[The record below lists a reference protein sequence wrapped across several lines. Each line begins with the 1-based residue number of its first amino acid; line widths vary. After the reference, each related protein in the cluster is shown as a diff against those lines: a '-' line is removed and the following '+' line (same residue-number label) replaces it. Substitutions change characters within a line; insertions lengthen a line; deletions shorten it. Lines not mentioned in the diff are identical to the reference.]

1 MNMARQRRNY
11 PRNTQRV
18 LDIQS
23 LNQCAYPKCTNTLVE
38 PSAGESGPVVTG
50 EICHIHAL
58 NPGGPRWKEG
68 LSPAELNSPENLIML
83 CPTHHAVVDGQ
94 PEFYTAEIL
103 QQWKRDHETKVKSQH
118 PAGLDF
124 FTEIIDRKIKDET
137 DIFRKSRFFSEFDSI
152 RYSLALARKLVKG
165 ELSCGTDSARRE
177 SLAWCARLLSRTE
190 KLDDAETYLSIAKK
204 LGTCPEIA
212 IADAF
217 ISSQKGNKQTALG
230 TLAKIDSPMS
240 RSAALVIVA
249 HHDGPQKA
257 IDWLSAAGI
266 DATHLDSDGKLVLL
280 NHQLELADWEV
291 AQNNLDMLTD
301 DDFQDTPALHH
312 VTAMTHLM
320 GTVPEEFRSPVLQR
334 LHLPAA
340 HFPLASDATAMEARR
355 IAHRHFLDATKV
367 ARELGCPH
375 AEKIYDEYALWLEL
389 KDPDKCNEGRIRLES
404 ELRDP
409 KNALC
414 FVRLG
419 VEFGVKLDLHAV
431 EREIER
437 QTALNG
443 GMTLDAALARF
454 ALAFKQETPEHVA
467 NYITRY
473 YDELAQYLNK
483 ELLQS
488 CRIEMLAK
496 AGLPKK
502 AIECLDDLVEEGL
515 SEAKRSFLKRRIDQ
529 AEGTSPVESLK
540 EQFKE
545 TDSLS
550 DLENLVYEL
559 ENRENWDDLCEYG
572 KILFERTHALRDAER
587 LAIALYN
594 AKKNERILEFLK
606 SNKTFLTQS
615 KRLHMLYCWSLY
627 YDGALLEARSELA
640 KLDGDWN
647 DPHYRELQIGL
658 GISSGDWRSLSIFVM
673 EEYTEKDK
681 RSAQELLRSAQLAF
695 NLDSPYAK
703 ELIFA
708 AAKKGENDADILA
721 SAYFLATKVRVKD
734 DPNVSQWLHKA
745 IDLSGDD
752 GPIQRMT
759 LKDVWN
765 RRPEWEQRV
774 SEISQQS
781 TRGEIPMSLAGHA
794 LNKSLLD
801 LMLFPALANLSERD
815 PRRRGVIPAYSGKR
829 QPASLNIDGQV
840 GMDATALLTLSFLNL
855 LDETLDALDTVHI
868 PHSTLGWLF
877 EEKQKAAFHQ
887 PSRIKDAHQVR
898 NLLAT
903 DALEKLSPGT
913 VPDSDLSNQIGDE
926 LATLIAEAEKVR
938 DHDNTQRL
946 VVRSFPVHRVAS
958 LMEEEADL
966 TTHATVLSSC
976 QSIVDRLRQK
986 GQITV
991 EEERKARAYLQLH
1004 EKPWPNQPQI
1014 ADGAILYLD
1023 GLAIDYFLDLGIL
1036 EKLRDAGFR
1045 PIVSPGKVA
1054 ETNQLISY
1062 ESISGKIEE
1071 AIERIRSALTSRI
1084 ESGKIKVGRRTNPDQ
1099 STERPIPQDPTID
1112 VVALAKHC
1120 DAIITDDRFL
1130 NRHLNVDNNGVL
1142 TPVFSTLDFIDI
1154 LFSTGSKTAEERMK
1168 YRTRLRQAGY
1178 FFMPVSEDELAHHL
1192 NASTVEEG
1200 RVCETAELKAI
1211 RENILHVRMSPW
1223 LQFPEEIPWLKTLQE
1238 VFIRVLKNLW
1248 RADANFPHA
1257 RTRSDWIMEQIDIRG
1272 WIHIFGRETGVNILK
1287 TGHAAYILMLLM
1299 PPDKVSREVEDKYWN
1314 WVEERVLGPIKE
1326 RHPDLYSLIVE
1337 NQRKLIAE
1345 MADKDVRE
1353 RNDE

>member
-1 MNMARQRRNY
+1 MFALSGNK
-11 PRNTQRV
+11 
-18 LDIQS
+18 
-23 LNQCAYPKCTNTLVE
+23 CAHPKCNIPVISPETK
-38 PSAGESGPVVTG
+38 GVVTD
-50 EICHIHAL
+50 ICHIYAVSAD
-58 NPGGPRWKEG
+58 GPRGKSG
-68 LSPAELNSPENLIML
+68 LTEEERNSLENLILL
-83 CPTHHAVVDGQ
+83 CPTHHRIVDSQ
-94 PEFYTAEIL
+94 HENYPAEEL
-103 QQWKRDHETKVKSQH
+103 KRWKLENETKVMTNQAS
-118 PAGLDF
+118 AGLAEVQPNIF
-124 FTEIIDRKIKDET
+124 FQSDSPVEIIDQKIKDET
-137 DIFRKSRFFSEFDSI
+137 DILRKSRFFVESNSV
-152 RYSLALARKLVKG
+152 RSSLTLARKLGEG
-165 ELSCGTDSARRE
+165 ELSWGTDSARCE
-177 SLAWCARLLSRTE
+177 SLAWCVRFLSRTE
-190 KLDDAETYLSIAKK
+190 KLDDAEKYLNIAKG
-204 LGTCPEIA
+204 LGTCPEIDM
-212 IADAF
+212 ADAF

-240 RSAALVIVA
+240 RSAALMIVA

-266 DATHLDSDGKLVLL
+266 DATNLDSDGKLVLL

-340 HFPLASDATAMEARR
+340 HFPLASHATAMEARR

-483 ELLQS
+483 KLLQS

-502 AIECLDDLVEEGL
+502 AIECLDTLVEEGL
-515 SEAKRSFLKRRIDQ
+515 SEVERNRLRRIIDQ
-529 AEGTSPVESLK
+529 VKGTSPVESLK

-587 LAIALYN
+587 LSIALYN
-594 AKKNERILEFLK
+594 TKKNEQLLDFLQ
-606 SNKTFLTQS
+606 SNKALLAQS
-615 KRLHMLYCWSLY
+615 KRLHFLCCWSLY

-640 KLDGDWN
+640 KLDSDWD
-647 DPHYRELQIGL
+647 DPHYRKLQIGL
-658 GISSGDWRSLSIFVM
+658 GVSLGDWGSLPTFVAK
-673 EEYTEKDK
+673 ECKEKDK
-681 RSAQELLRSAQLAF
+681 RSAQELLRCAQLASS
-695 NLDSPYAK
+695 LDSPYAK

-708 AAKKGENDADILA
+708 AAKKGENDAAILA
-721 SAYFLATKVRVKD
+721 SAYFLATKVGVKD

-745 IDLSGDD
+745 IDLSDDD

-759 LKDVWN
+759 LKDVWD

-774 SEISQQS
+774 SEISQQL
-781 TRGEIPMSLAGHA
+781 TRGEIPMSRAGHA

-801 LMLFPALANLSERD
+801 LMLFPALANLSECD

-829 QPASLNIDGQV
+829 QPTSLNIGRRV

-903 DALEKLSPGT
+903 DALERLSPGT
-913 VPDSDLSNQIGDE
+913 IPDSDLSNQIGDE

-938 DHDNTQRL
+938 DHDNAQRI
-946 VVRSFPVHRVAS
+946 VVRSFPVYRVAS

-991 EEERKARAYLQLH
+991 EEEKKARAYLQLR
-1004 EKPWPNQPQI
+1004 EKPWPSQAKI
-1014 ADGAILYLD
+1014 ADGSILYLD

-1045 PIVSPGKVA
+1045 PIVSPEKVA

-1062 ESISGKIEE
+1062 ERISGKIEE
-1071 AIERIRSALTSRI
+1071 AIERIRSAVNSRI

-1099 STERPIPQDPTID
+1099 STEQPIPQDPTID

-1130 NRHLNVDNNGVL
+1130 NQHPNVEL
-1142 TPVFSTLDFIDI
+1142 TPVFSTLDFIDV
-1154 LFSTGSKTAEERMK
+1154 LVSTGSKAAEERMR

-1178 FFMPVSEDELAHHL
+1178 FFVPVSENELAHHL

-1211 RENILHVRMSPW
+1211 RENILHVRMSLW
-1223 LQFPEEIPWLKTLQE
+1223 LQFREEIPWLETLQE

-1248 RADANFPHA
+1248 RSDADLSHA
-1257 RTRSDWIMEQIDIRG
+1257 RTRSDWIMDQIDIRG
-1272 WIHIFGRETGVNILK
+1272 WVHVFGRENGVNILK

-1299 PPDKVSREVEDKYWN
+1299 PPAKVSREVEDKYWN
-1314 WVEERVLGPIKE
+1314 WVEGRVLGPIKE

-1345 MADKDVRE
+1345 MADKDVRD

>member
-1 MNMARQRRNY
+1 MAKQRRNY
-11 PRNTQRV
+11 PQNIKRI

-23 LNQCAYPKCTNTLVE
+23 LNQCASPECRNTLIE

-68 LSPAELNSPENLIML
+68 LSPEERNSPENLIML
-83 CPTHHAVVDGQ
+83 CRTHHAVVDGQ
-94 PEFYTAEIL
+94 PEFYTAEKL
-103 QQWKRDHETKVKSQH
+103 QQWKRDHATKVKSQH
-118 PAGLDF
+118 PAGLDII
-124 FTEIIDRKIKDET
+124 TEIIDQKIKDET
-137 DIFRKSRFFSEFDSI
+137 DILRKSRFFSEFDNI
-152 RYSLALARKLVKG
+152 RSSLDLARKLVEG

-177 SLAWCARLLSRTE
+177 SLAWCVRLLSRTE

-204 LGTCPEIA
+204 LGTCPEID
-212 IADAF
+212 IAEAF
-217 ISSQKGNKQTALG
+217 ISSQKGDKQNALG
-230 TLAKIDSPMS
+230 TLAEIDSPMS
-240 RSAALVIVA
+240 RSADLMIVA

-257 IDWLSAAGI
+257 IDWLGAAGI
-266 DATHLDSDGKLVLL
+266 DATNLDSDGKCFLL
-280 NHQLELADWEV
+280 NHRLELADWKA

-320 GTVPEEFRSPVLQR
+320 GTVPEEFRSPVFNQ
-334 LHLPAA
+334 LPFNAA
-340 HFPLASDATAMEARR
+340 EFPLASDPTALRS
-355 IAHRHFLDATKV
+355 AHQHFIDAAKV
-367 ARELGCPH
+367 ARELGCPRM
-375 AEKIYDEYALWLEL
+375 EKIDDEYALWLEL

-404 ELRDP
+404 ELRDT

-419 VEFGVKLDLHAV
+419 VEFGIKLNLETI

-437 QTALNG
+437 LIALNG

-454 ALAFKQETPEHVA
+454 ALAFTQKTPEHVA

-473 YDELAQYLNK
+473 YDELVQYLDK

-496 AGLPKK
+496 AGLSKK
-502 AIECLDDLVEEGL
+502 ATECLDALVEEGL
-515 SEAKRSFLKRRIDQ
+515 SESKRSFLQRKIDQ
-529 AEGTSPVESLK
+529 AEGTSPIESLK

-550 DLENLVYEL
+550 DLGNLVYEL
-559 ENRENWDDLCEYG
+559 DNRENWDDLCEYR

-594 AKKNERILEFLK
+594 AKKNERVLEFLK
-606 SNKTFLTQS
+606 SNKTFLAQS
-615 KRLHMLYCWSLY
+615 KILHMLYCWSLY

-640 KLDGDWN
+640 KLDGDWD

-673 EEYTEKDK
+673 EEYKGKDK
-681 RSAQELLRSAQLAF
+681 RIAQELLKSAQLAF

-708 AAKKGENDADILA
+708 AAKKGENDAAILA
-721 SAYFLATKVRVKD
+721 SAYFLATKVGVKD

-759 LKDVWN
+759 LKDIWN

-781 TRGEIPMSLAGHA
+781 IRGEIPMSLAGHA

-829 QPASLNIDGQV
+829 QPTSLNIGRRV

-898 NLLAT
+898 DLVAT
-903 DALEKLSPGT
+903 EALEKLSPST

-938 DHDNTQRL
+938 DHDNIQRL

-991 EEERKARAYLQLH
+991 EEEKKARAYLRLH
-1004 EKPWPNQPQI
+1004 EKLWPNQPQI
-1014 ADGAILYLD
+1014 TDGAILYLD

-1045 PIVSPGKVA
+1045 PIVSPEKVT
-1054 ETNQLISY
+1054 EINQLISY
-1062 ESISGKIEE
+1062 ERNSGKIEK

-1084 ESGKIKVGRRTNPDQ
+1084 ESGKIKVGRRTKPDQ
-1099 STERPIPQDPTID
+1099 STEQPIPQDPTID

-1130 NRHLNVDNNGVL
+1130 NQHPNVEP
-1142 TPVFSTLDFIDI
+1142 TPVFSTLDVIDV
-1154 LFSTGSKTAEERMK
+1154 LVSTGSKTAEERMG

-1178 FFMPVSEDELAHHL
+1178 FFVPVSENELAHHL
-1192 NASTVEEG
+1192 KASTVEEG

-1211 RENILHVRMSPW
+1211 RENILHVRMNPW
-1223 LQFPEEIPWLKTLQE
+1223 LQFREEIPWLETLQE

-1248 RADANFPHA
+1248 RADADLSHA
-1257 RTRSDWIMEQIDIRG
+1257 RTRSDWIMDQIDIRG
-1272 WIHIFGRETGVNILK
+1272 WVHVFGRENGVNILK
-1287 TGHAAYILMLLM
+1287 TGHGTHILMLFM
-1299 PPDKVSREVEDKYWN
+1299 PPREVKDEYWN

-1326 RHPDLYSLIVE
+1326 RHSDLYSLIVE

-1345 MADKDVRE
+1345 IADKDVRE

>member
-1 MNMARQRRNY
+1 MAIQRRNY
-11 PRNTQRV
+11 PRKTQRV
-18 LDIQS
+18 VDIQS
-23 LNQCAYPKCTNTLVE
+23 RNQCAYPECTNTLVE

-68 LSPAELNSPENLIML
+68 LSREERNSPENLIML
-83 CPTHHAVVDGQ
+83 CRTHHAVVDGQ
-94 PEFYTAEIL
+94 PEFYTTETL
-103 QQWKRDHETKVKSQH
+103 QQWKREHQAKMKSQH
-118 PAGLDF
+118 PTGLDI

-137 DIFRKSRFFSEFDSI
+137 DILRKSRFFPGFDNV
-152 RYSLALARKLVKG
+152 RYSLALARKLVEG

-177 SLAWCARLLSRTE
+177 SLAWCVRFLSRTE
-190 KLDDAETYLSIAKK
+190 KLDDAETYLSIAKES
-204 LGTCPEIA
+204 GTCPEID
-212 IADAF
+212 IAEAF
-217 ISSQKGNKQTALG
+217 ISSQKGDKQNALG
-230 TLAKIDSPMS
+230 TLAEIDSPMS
-240 RSAALVIVA
+240 RSAALMIVA

-257 IDWLSAAGI
+257 IDWLSASGI
-266 DATHLDSDGKLVLL
+266 DATNLDSDGKFFLL
-280 NHQLELADWEV
+280 NHQLELADWEA

-320 GTVPEEFRSPVLQR
+320 GTVPEEFRSLVLQQ
-334 LHLPAA
+334 LPLAA
-340 HFPLASDATAMEARR
+340 APFPLASDATAMEARR

-419 VEFGVKLDLHAV
+419 VEFGVKLDSDAV
-431 EREIER
+431 EREIKR

-454 ALAFKQETPEHVA
+454 ALAFTQKTPEHVA
-467 NYITRY
+467 DYITRY
-473 YDELAQYLNK
+473 YDELVQYLDK

-496 AGLPKK
+496 AGLPEK
-502 AIECLDDLVEEGL
+502 AIECLDTLVEEGL
-515 SEAKRSFLKRRIDQ
+515 SEATRGSLQRIIDQ

-540 EQFKE
+540 EQFKK
-545 TDSLS
+545 TDSLN
-550 DLENLVYEL
+550 DLMDFVNEL
-559 ENRENWDDLCEYG
+559 ETKDDWDGLCEYG

-594 AKKNERILEFLK
+594 TKKNEQLLDFLQ
-606 SNKTFLTQS
+606 SNKALLAQS
-615 KRLHMLYCWSLY
+615 KRLHFLYCWSLY

-640 KLDGDWN
+640 KLDGDWD
-647 DPHYRELQIGL
+647 DPHYRKLQIDL
-658 GISSGDWRSLSIFVM
+658 GISLGDWGSLSTFVAK
-673 EEYTEKDK
+673 ECTRKDK
-681 RSAQELLRSAQLAF
+681 RTAQELLRFAQLAF
-695 NLDSPYAK
+695 DLDSPYAK
-703 ELIFA
+703 ELLFA
-708 AAKKGENDADILA
+708 AVKKEENDAGVLTF
-721 SAYFLATKVRVKD
+721 AYFLATKVGMED
-734 DPNVSQWLHKA
+734 GPIVSQWLHKA
-745 IDLSGDD
+745 IDLSDDD

-759 LKDVWN
+759 PKDVWD
-765 RRPEWEQRV
+765 RKPEWEQRV
-774 SEISQQS
+774 SEISQQL
-781 TRGEIPMSLAGHA
+781 TRGNIPMSLAGHA

-801 LMLFPALANLSERD
+801 LMLFPALANLSESD
-815 PRRRGVIPAYSGKR
+815 PRRRGVIPAYRGKR
-829 QPASLNIDGQV
+829 QLTLINIGGRV

-855 LDETLDALDTVHI
+855 LDETLDVLDTVHI

-903 DALEKLSPGT
+903 DALEKLSPST

-938 DHDNTQRL
+938 DHDNAQRI
-946 VVRSFPVHRVAS
+946 VVRSFPVYRVAS

-966 TTHATVLSSC
+966 TAHANVLSGC

-986 GQITV
+986 GRITV
-991 EEERKARAYLQLH
+991 EEEKKARDYLRLH
-1004 EKPWPNQPQI
+1004 EKPWPNQPPI

-1023 GLAIDYFLDLGIL
+1023 GLAISYFLYLGIL
-1036 EKLRDAGFR
+1036 ERLRDAGFR
-1045 PIVSPGKVA
+1045 PIVSPKEVE

-1062 ESISGKIEE
+1062 ESISGRIEE
-1071 AIERIRSALTSRI
+1071 AIERIRSAVNSRI
-1084 ESGKIKVGRRTNPDQ
+1084 ESGKIKVGRRTNADQ
-1099 STERPIPQDPTID
+1099 PTARPISQDPTID

-1130 NRHLNVDNNGVL
+1130 NQLPNVEL
-1142 TPVFSTLDFIDI
+1142 TPVFSTLDIIDT
-1154 LFSTGSKTAEERMK
+1154 LVSTGSKTAEERMGYK
-1168 YRTRLRQAGY
+1168 TRLRQAGY
-1178 FFMPVSEDELAHHL
+1178 FFVPVSENELAHHL

-1238 VFIRVLKNLW
+1238 VFIQVLKNLW

-1272 WIHIFGRETGVNILK
+1272 WIHVFGRETGVNILK

-1299 PPDKVSREVEDKYWN
+1299 PPAKVSREVEDKYWN
-1314 WVEERVLGPIKE
+1314 WVEGRVLGPIKE

-1337 NQRKLIAE
+1337 NQRRRIAE
-1345 MADKDVRE
+1345 MAEDVRK

>member
-1 MNMARQRRNY
+1 MKY
-11 PRNTQRV
+11 PRNIQRI

-38 PSAGESGPVVTG
+38 PRAGESGPVVTG

-58 NPGGPRWKEG
+58 NPGGPRSKEG
-68 LSPAELNSPENLIML
+68 LSREERNSPENLIML
-83 CPTHHAVVDGQ
+83 CPTHHAVVDAQ

-103 QQWKRDHETKVKSQH
+103 QQWKREHEAKVKSQH
-118 PAGLDF
+118 PTGLDI
-124 FTEIIDRKIKDET
+124 FTEIIDQKIKDET
-137 DIFRKSRFFSEFDSI
+137 DILRKSRFFSEFDNI
-152 RYSLALARKLVKG
+152 RSSLDLASKLVKG
-165 ELSCGTDSARRE
+165 EFSCGTDSAKRE
-177 SLAWCARLLSRTE
+177 SLAWCVRLLSRTD

-204 LGTCPEIA
+204 LGTCPEID
-212 IADAF
+212 IAEAF
-217 ISSQKGNKQTALG
+217 ISSQKGDKQNALD
-230 TLAKIDSPMS
+230 TLAEIDSPMS
-240 RSAALVIVA
+240 RSADLMIVA
-249 HHDGPQKA
+249 HHDGTQKA
-257 IDWLSAAGI
+257 IDWLSASGI
-266 DATHLDSDGKLVLL
+266 DATSLDSDGKCFLL
-280 NHQLELADWEV
+280 NHQLELADWKA

-320 GTVPEEFRSPVLQR
+320 STVPEEFRSPVFNQPPF
-334 LHLPAA
+334 HAA
-340 HFPLASDATAMEARR
+340 EFPLASDSTTLRARR
-355 IAHRHFLDATKV
+355 LAHQHFIDAAKV
-367 ARELGCPH
+367 ARGLGCPRM
-375 AEKIYDEYALWLEL
+375 EKIDDEYALWLEL

-419 VEFGVKLDLHAV
+419 LQFGVRLDLDAV

-437 QTALNG
+437 QIALNG

-454 ALAFKQETPEHVA
+454 ALAFTQKTPEHVA

-473 YDELAQYLNK
+473 YDELVQYLDK

-496 AGLPKK
+496 AGLSKK
-502 AIECLDDLVEEGL
+502 ATECLDALVEEGL
-515 SEAKRSFLKRRIDQ
+515 SESKRSFLQGKIDQ
-529 AEGTSPVESLK
+529 AEGTSPIESLK

-550 DLENLVYEL
+550 DLGNLVYEL
-559 ENRENWDDLCEYG
+559 DNRENWDDLCEYR

-587 LAIALYN
+587 LAIALHN
-594 AKKNERILEFLK
+594 AKKNDRVLEFLK
-606 SNKTFLTQS
+606 SNKMFLAQS

-640 KLDGDWN
+640 KLDGDWD

-658 GISSGDWRSLSIFVM
+658 GISSGDWGSLSTFVM
-673 EEYTEKDK
+673 EEYKGKDK
-681 RSAQELLRSAQLAF
+681 RIAQELLRSAQLAF

-708 AAKKGENDADILA
+708 AAKKGENDAGILA
-721 SAYFLATKVRVKD
+721 SAYFLATKVGVKD
-734 DPNVSQWLHKA
+734 DTIVSQWLHKA
-745 IDLSGDD
+745 INLSGDD

-759 LKDVWN
+759 LQDVLN

-774 SEISQQS
+774 SEISQQL

-829 QPASLNIDGQV
+829 QLASLNIGGRV

-868 PHSTLGWLF
+868 PHSTLSWLF

-898 NLLAT
+898 DLLAT
-903 DALEKLSPGT
+903 EALEKLSPST

-991 EEERKARAYLQLH
+991 EEEKKARAYLQLH
-1004 EKPWPNQPQI
+1004 ERLWPNQPQI
-1014 ADGAILYLD
+1014 TDGAILYLD

-1045 PIVSPGKVA
+1045 PIVSPGKVV

-1062 ESISGKIEE
+1062 ERISGKIEE
-1071 AIERIRSALTSRI
+1071 VIERIRSTVNSRI
-1084 ESGKIKVGRRTNPDQ
+1084 KSGKIKVGRRTNPDQ

-1130 NRHLNVDNNGVL
+1130 NQHPNVEL
-1142 TPVFSTLDFIDI
+1142 SPVFSTLNFIDV
-1154 LFSTGSKTAEERMK
+1154 LVSTGSKTAEERMG

-1178 FFMPVSEDELAHHL
+1178 FFVPVSENELAHHL

-1248 RADANFPHA
+1248 RADANFSHA
-1257 RTRSDWIMEQIDIRG
+1257 RTRSDWIMDQIDICG
-1272 WIHIFGRETGVNILK
+1272 WVHVFGRENGVNILK
-1287 TGHAAYILMLLM
+1287 TGHAAHILMLLM
-1299 PPDKVSREVEDKYWN
+1299 PPAKVSREVKDEYWN
-1314 WVEERVLGPIKE
+1314 WVEKRVLGPIKE

-1337 NQRKLIAE
+1337 NQRKLIAKI
-1345 MADKDVRE
+1345 ADKDVRE

>member
-1 MNMARQRRNY
+1 MAIQRRKY
-11 PRNTQRV
+11 PQNTRRV

-23 LNQCAYPKCTNTLVE
+23 LNQCAYPECTKTLVE
-38 PSAGESGPVVTG
+38 PSAGKSGSTVTG
-50 EICHIHAL
+50 QICHIHAL
-58 NPGGPRWKEG
+58 KPGGPRWKEG
-68 LSPAELNSPENLIML
+68 LSPEERNSPENLIML

-94 PEFYTAEIL
+94 PEFYTAELL
-103 QQWKRDHETKVKSQH
+103 QQWKWDHEAKVRSQH
-118 PAGLDF
+118 PTGLDI
-124 FTEIIDRKIKDET
+124 FTEIIDQKIKDET
-137 DIFRKSRFFSEFDSI
+137 DILRKSRFFVESNSV
-152 RYSLALARKLVKG
+152 RSSLTLARKLGEG
-165 ELSCGTDSARRE
+165 ELSWGTHSARRE
-177 SLAWCARLLSRTE
+177 SLAWCVRFLARTE
-190 KLDDAETYLSIAKK
+190 KLDDAEKYFNIAKG
-204 LGTCPEIA
+204 LGTCPEID

-217 ISSQKGNKQTALG
+217 ISSQKGDKQNALSA
-230 TLAKIDSPMS
+230 LAEIDSPMS
-240 RSAALVIVA
+240 RSAALMIVA

-266 DATHLDSDGKLVLL
+266 DATNLDSDGKLVLL
-280 NHQLELADWEV
+280 NHQLELADWEA

-312 VTAMTHLM
+312 VIAMTHLM

-389 KDPDKCNEGRIRLES
+389 KDPDKCNQGRIRLES
-404 ELRDP
+404 ELRDT

-419 VEFGVKLDLHAV
+419 VEFGVKLDLDAV

-437 QTALNG
+437 QIALNG

-454 ALAFKQETPEHVA
+454 ALAFTQKTPEHVA

-473 YDELAQYLNK
+473 YDELVQYLDK

-496 AGLPKK
+496 AGLPEK
-502 AIECLDDLVEEGL
+502 AKECLDTLVQECL
-515 SEAKRSFLKRRIDQ
+515 SEAKRNRLRRIIDQ
-529 AEGTSPVESLK
+529 VKGTSPVESLK

-545 TDSLS
+545 TDSLG

-572 KILFERTHALRDAER
+572 KILFEKTHALRDAER

-594 AKKNERILEFLK
+594 TKKNEQLLDFLQ
-606 SNKTFLTQS
+606 SNKALLALS
-615 KRLHMLYCWSLY
+615 KRLHLLYCWSLY
-627 YDGALLEARSELA
+627 YDGALLKARSELA
-640 KLDGDWN
+640 KLNGDWD
-647 DPHYRELQIGL
+647 DPPYRELQIDL
-658 GISSGDWRSLSIFVM
+658 GISLGDWGSLSTFVAK
-673 EEYTEKDK
+673 ECTRKDK
-681 RSAQELLRSAQLAF
+681 RTAQELLRFAQLAF
-695 NLDSPYAK
+695 DLDSPYAK
-703 ELIFA
+703 ELLFA
-708 AAKKGENDADILA
+708 AVKKEENDAGVLTF
-721 SAYFLATKVRVKD
+721 AYFLATKVGVKD

-745 IDLSGDD
+745 VALSGND

-759 LKDVWN
+759 LKDVRD

-781 TRGEIPMSLAGHA
+781 TRGEIPMSLAGYA

-801 LMLFPALANLSERD
+801 LMLFPALVNLSEID
-815 PRRRGVIPAYSGKR
+815 TRRRGVIPAYSGKQR
-829 QPASLNIDGQV
+829 LTSLNIDGRV
-840 GMDATALLTLSFLNL
+840 GMDATALLTLSFLGL
-855 LDETLDALDTVHI
+855 LDEALDALDTVHL
-868 PHSTLGWLF
+868 PHSTLSWLF

-898 NLLAT
+898 DLLAT
-903 DALEKLSPGT
+903 DALEKLSPST
-913 VPDSDLSNQIGDE
+913 VPDSDLSNQVGDE

-938 DHDNTQRL
+938 DHDNAQRI
-946 VVRSFPVHRVAS
+946 VVRSFPVYRVAS

-966 TTHATVLSSC
+966 TAHTNVLSSC
-976 QSIVDRLRQK
+976 QSIVDRLRRK
-986 GQITV
+986 GQITAD
-991 EEERKARAYLQLH
+991 EEKKARAYLQLH
-1004 EKPWPNQPQI
+1004 EKPWPSQPPI

-1023 GLAIDYFLDLGIL
+1023 GLALSYFLYLGVL
-1036 EKLRDAGFR
+1036 EKLRAAGFR
-1045 PIVSPGKVA
+1045 PIVSPEKVT

-1071 AIERIRSALTSRI
+1071 AIERIRSAVNSRI

-1099 STERPIPQDPTID
+1099 PTARPIPQDPTID

-1130 NRHLNVDNNGVL
+1130 NQHPNIDNNGVL
-1142 TPVFSTLDFIDI
+1142 TPIFSTLDIIDT
-1154 LFSTGSKTAEERMK
+1154 LVSTGSKTAEERMG

-1178 FFMPVSEDELAHHL
+1178 FFVPISEDELAHHL

-1211 RENILHVRMSPW
+1211 RENILHVRMGTW
-1223 LQFPEEIPWLKTLQE
+1223 LQFPEEIPWLETLRG

-1248 RADANFPHA
+1248 RADANFSHV
-1257 RTRSDWIMEQIDIRG
+1257 RTRSDWIMDQIDIRG
-1272 WIHIFGRETGVNILK
+1272 WVHVFGRENGVNILK
-1287 TGHAAYILMLLM
+1287 TGHDPHVRMLLM
-1299 PPDKVSREVEDKYWN
+1299 PPPKVAREIKDEYWN
-1314 WVEERVLGPIKE
+1314 WVEEKVLGPIKE

-1337 NQRKLIAE
+1337 HQRRLIAE
-1345 MADKDVRE
+1345 MADKDVRAK
-1353 RNDE
+1353 